1 MKGAGKATPNLPS
14 SSRMQM
20 PTGKGMGKMTKEVGG
35 MKGGKGATKKV
46 MAMAKTKSSSK
57 KGY

>member
-1 MKGAGKATPNLPS
+1 MKGAGKSTPNLPS

-20 PTGKGMGKMTKEVGG
+20 PTGKGMGKMTKEVGE
-35 MKGGKGATKKV
+35 MKGSKGTTKKV
-46 MAMAKTKSSSK
+46 MTAAKSKSSSK